1 MPLGITPRLGVL
13 PATKPRTEAQGEQ
26 EEDDEQ
32 AQDAGIDGFDGRD
45 GRRWML
51 AASPSA
57 SAAPLT
63 CTKIHQQ
70 AVIYRNVWEL
80 LSATGYGSTRTAAAV
95 DARADAYETAYRK
108 CLA

>member
-1 MPLGITPRLGVL
+1 MNKLKMLVL
-13 PATKPRTEAQGEQ
+13 TAMAAATIGTGA
-26 EEDDEQ
+26 
-32 AQDAGIDGFDGRD
+32 
-45 GRRWML
+45 L
-51 AASPSA
+51 AAAPSA

-63 CTKIHQQ
+63 CTKIHQK

-95 DARADAYETAYRK
+95 DALADAYETAYRR